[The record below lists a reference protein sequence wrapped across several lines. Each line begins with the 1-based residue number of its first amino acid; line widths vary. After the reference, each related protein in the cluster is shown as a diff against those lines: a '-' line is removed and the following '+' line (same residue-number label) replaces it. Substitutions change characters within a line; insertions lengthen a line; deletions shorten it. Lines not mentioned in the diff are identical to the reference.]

1 MRFLVA
7 LLLLFA
13 ASCSPR
19 DDNAVNNA
27 ADNDVDIGTAAR
39 EAQGSIDAYANT
51 TEGNAPATPVPEP
64 APGAVTTLAP
74 MAPPA
79 SGKAGGMSDEPRPV
93 SEGR

>member
-19 DDNAVNNA
+19 DDNTANNA
-27 ADNDVDIGTAAR
+27 ADNDVDIGTAAE

-51 TEGNAPATPVPEP
+51 TQGAPGTPVPEP
-64 APGAVTTLAP
+64 APGAVTILAP
-74 MAPPA
+74 LAPPA
-79 SGKAGGMSDEPRPV
+79 PGKAGGPSDDPRPV
-93 SEGR
+93 SAGR